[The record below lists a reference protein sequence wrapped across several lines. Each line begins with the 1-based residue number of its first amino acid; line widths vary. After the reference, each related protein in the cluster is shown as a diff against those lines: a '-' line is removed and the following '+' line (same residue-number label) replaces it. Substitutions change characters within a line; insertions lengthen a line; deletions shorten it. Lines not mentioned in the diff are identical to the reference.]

1 MLGTRPS
8 GCGRGGTALGRWCLL
23 LASLCLVLV
32 CCPAVAAAQS
42 PPPDITGAWQNEA
55 DSSSPPWSLTTSNG
69 LRTLNA
75 SWRGGPGHP
84 TLRGSLNAQ
93 LVQQFSVPA
102 YIGRFDVTEDQTQP
116 DGTTKPIT
124 VTGNVSVKVEADDR
138 IEIILQAD
146 NGGAGE
152 DFTFVRTSSIAVAP
166 TPTRFGRTV
175 SMPAPPPGSP
185 TVESSPDLGNA
196 PAATVTEGGVSA
208 QDVTFAAL
216 LQAARDYC
224 YVQAVRGL
232 SQAIRQ
238 NPPTPDEIDPASE
251 KYQRDLQAIG
261 AAVYVQVASCMAAAE
276 TYADIIATL
285 TSASA
290 ATAHSSA
297 ACPVKPITLTGKT
310 RIRKAHVGGLKGI
323 SASCT
328 FRGGVLKLRVA
339 SKSGKPLRKLI
350 GPRLFVG
357 LARSKNDAPGGR
369 LSFSFHKG

>member
-1 MLGTRPS
+1 MLRTRRS
-8 GCGRGGTALGRWCLL
+8 MLFVLCGLL
-23 LASLCLVLV
+23 LL
-32 CCPAVAAAQS
+32 CCPAAAQS

-55 DSSSPPWSLTTSNG
+55 DSSSPPWNLTTSNG
-69 LRTLNA
+69 LQTLDAN
-75 SWRGGPGHP
+75 WRGGPGHP
-84 TLRGSLNAQ
+84 TLRGSLNGQ

-102 YIGRFDVTEDQTQP
+102 YIGRFQVTEDQTQS
-116 DGTTKPIT
+116 DGTTKQIT
-124 VTGNVSVKVEADDR
+124 VTGNVSVKVNAADR

-146 NGGAGE
+146 SGGAGE
-152 DFTFVRTSSIAVAP
+152 DFTFVRTSGVAIAP

-175 SMPAPPPGSP
+175 SMPAPPPGTP
-185 TVESSPDLGNA
+185 AVDSSPDLGNA

-208 QDVTFAAL
+208 RDVTFAAFV
-216 LQAARDYC
+216 QAARDYC
-224 YVQAVRGL
+224 YVQAVRSL

-251 KYQRDLQAIG
+251 RYQRDLQAAG

-285 TSASA
+285 TGASA
-290 ATAHSSA
+290 ASVHSAA

-310 RIRKAHVGGLKGI
+310 HIQKAHLGGLKGI
-323 SASCT
+323 SASCS
-328 FRGGVLKLRVA
+328 FKGGVLKLRIA
-339 SKSGKPLRKLI
+339 SRSGKPLRKLI

-357 LARSKNDAPGGR
+357 LGRSKSDAPGGR